1 MAKLHEVHQS
11 RQRIHVMEKMN
22 GCAIYGADLH
32 LPHMLYAKGV
42 VTGCPYGEIR
52 AIHTEEA
59 LNIPGVRGVYTAEDI
74 PGHNGFGAFCKD
86 EPILAER
93 YVKFAGDVVAVVVA
107 DSPVLAEQGAK
118 AVRVELTPLKPVLTV
133 EEALS
138 GEIVINPAYPDNL
151 CASQH
156 LIKGDAAAALAQAEV
171 VVEETY
177 ETAWVEHAYLEPEA
191 VVVLPLEGGGLEM
204 RGSTQNPFFNRNV
217 ICEALCLTEKQVVI
231 HPDTLGGSFGGKC
244 EQISAMAVRAG
255 IAALRLNRPVSY
267 VFTREESIL
276 QSLMRHGIRT
286 HIRLGADHTGILT
299 ALEARAVMDGGAY
312 VNESPIVTW
321 KSTNCGAG
329 PYRFPAVYYENKAVM
344 TNNMVCGAMRGFGTP
359 QAIFALESAMN
370 ELAQRLHMNPLEL
383 RRKNFLRRGDT
394 TASGQ
399 LLQGH
404 VVSINT
410 VAQRVAQTIRF
421 DEKFETY
428 SHQTGSIRRGVGIA
442 CSIRGVSFG
451 ADSEDVGRARLTV
464 LPDGRVEVRCPMME
478 MGQGA
483 ETVLTQICAD
493 GLQIPLEQVN
503 WCQPETAHSPDTG
516 PAGASRG
523 TFIGG
528 NSILMAIAALK
539 GQIAACLCVNS
550 DTVSFSHGRVF
561 VEEHPYSWAKIAR
574 LLSAH
579 GCQDAAAMYK
589 VPDAKWDNN
598 RCQGDAFISYVYS
611 CHAAEVEV
619 DTDTGQ
625 VKVLQMVGCH
635 DAGRIINPQMAAGQV
650 TGGMVMGIGMA
661 LTEAV
666 ETDPKNGII
675 RSDNFDSYILP
686 TARDA
691 CRMTVFFEENPDNC
705 GPFGGKSLGEP
716 AMEPAPAAVSG
727 AVNMALGS
735 AGALRRIPTT
745 LEDVFF
751 AAHPEYKGDA

>member
-267 VFTREESIL
+267 VFTREESI
-276 QSLMRHGIRT
+276 QQKI
-286 HIRLGADHTGILT
+286 
-299 ALEARAVMDGGAY
+299 
-312 VNESPIVTW
+312 PI
-321 KSTNCGAG
+321 
-329 PYRFPAVYYENKAVM
+329 F
-344 TNNMVCGAMRGFGTP
+344 
-359 QAIFALESAMN
+359 
-370 ELAQRLHMNPLEL
+370 
-383 RRKNFLRRGDT
+383 
-394 TASGQ
+394 
-399 LLQGH
+399 
-404 VVSINT
+404 
-410 VAQRVAQTIRF
+410 
-421 DEKFETY
+421 
-428 SHQTGSIRRGVGIA
+428 
-442 CSIRGVSFG
+442 
-451 ADSEDVGRARLTV
+451 
-464 LPDGRVEVRCPMME
+464 
-478 MGQGA
+478 
-483 ETVLTQICAD
+483 
-493 GLQIPLEQVN
+493 
-503 WCQPETAHSPDTG
+503 
-516 PAGASRG
+516 
-523 TFIGG
+523 
-528 NSILMAIAALK
+528 
-539 GQIAACLCVNS
+539 
-550 DTVSFSHGRVF
+550 
-561 VEEHPYSWAKIAR
+561 
-574 LLSAH
+574 
-579 GCQDAAAMYK
+579 
-589 VPDAKWDNN
+589 
-598 RCQGDAFISYVYS
+598 
-611 CHAAEVEV
+611 
-619 DTDTGQ
+619 
-625 VKVLQMVGCH
+625 
-635 DAGRIINPQMAAGQV
+635 
-650 TGGMVMGIGMA
+650 
-661 LTEAV
+661 
-666 ETDPKNGII
+666 
-675 RSDNFDSYILP
+675 
-686 TARDA
+686 
-691 CRMTVFFEENPDNC
+691 
-705 GPFGGKSLGEP
+705 
-716 AMEPAPAAVSG
+716 
-727 AVNMALGS
+727 
-735 AGALRRIPTT
+735 
-745 LEDVFF
+745 
-751 AAHPEYKGDA
+751 